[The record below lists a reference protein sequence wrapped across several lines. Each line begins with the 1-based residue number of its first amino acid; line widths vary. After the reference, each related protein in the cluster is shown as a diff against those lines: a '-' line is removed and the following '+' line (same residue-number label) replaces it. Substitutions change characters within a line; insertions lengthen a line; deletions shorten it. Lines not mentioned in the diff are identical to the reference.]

1 MLCGVHRA
9 EASQPR
15 RNKGH
20 GVERR
25 GWFAVLA
32 ITVFAVTCQNARP
45 PPAGSTP
52 RDHDDAEASEL
63 DLDAGASTGPPSLD
77 AGGLCGNQ
85 LIEQVV
91 ERPNLYFVL
100 DRSGSMAEAPGD
112 EGETK
117 YESVRIALR
126 EVLREVGH
134 RVRYGAAVFPET
146 SASTE
151 CAAGVEVFETREGDS
166 VAYVLQ
172 GELGPTLSDLLRKLE
187 RIETQGSTPI
197 SATLAELS
205 PTIEGLEGETVVIL
219 ATDGEPNCG
228 GSDSCEPS
236 DCGLVQSGYVLG
248 DGSICS
254 EELNCCDSDVVGN
267 GPEFCIDDVA
277 TTENIREL
285 AEAGIRTYVIGLP
298 GSERAASVLN
308 AMAVAGGVT
317 PEDTAESGGRA
328 SEDQEPYYAVAEMGS
343 LASVLKKITTSV
355 AIQCTL
361 ELETAPPESSMVNV
375 YFDGVVIP
383 ADPVNG
389 WELTSERAL
398 EIKGDACNRLGNGD
412 VYQVQIVAGCP
423 TVVL

>member
-1 MLCGVHRA
+1 MLSGFHRA
-9 EASQPR
+9 EARQPR
-15 RNKGH
+15 HNKGQR
-20 GVERR
+20 VERR
-25 GWFAVLA
+25 GWFAILA
-32 ITVFAVTCQNARP
+32 PALFAVTCQEQRP

-52 RDHDDAEASEL
+52 LDHDDGETSEL
-63 DLDAGASTGPPSLD
+63 NLDAGVPRGPPNLD

-112 EGETK
+112 EEETK
-117 YESVRIALR
+117 YGSVRVALR

-134 RVRYGAAVFPET
+134 RVRYGAAVFPAT
-146 SASTE
+146 DTPAA
-151 CAAGVEVFETREGDS
+151 CAAGAEVFETREGDS

-172 GELGPTLSDLLRKLE
+172 GEVGPTLRELLRKLE
-187 RIETQGSTPI
+187 RIEPQGSTPT
-197 SATLAELS
+197 SATLAELA

-228 GSDSCEPS
+228 ETDDCEPN
-236 DCGLVQSGYVLG
+236 DCGLVQSGYILS
-248 DGSICS
+248 DGSVCS
-254 EELNCCDSDVVGN
+254 MELNCCDSEVVEN
-267 GPEFCIDDVA
+267 GSEFCIDDVA

-285 AEAGIRTYVIGLP
+285 AEAGIRTHVIGLP
-298 GSERAASVLN
+298 GSERAASILN
-308 AMAVAGGVT
+308 AMAIAGGAS
-317 PEDTAESGGRA
+317 PENTAGSGGSA
-328 SEDQEPYYAVAEMGS
+328 SEDQELYYAVAEMES

-355 AIQCTL
+355 AIQCTI

-389 WELTSERAL
+389 WDLSSERTL
-398 EIKGDACNRLGNGD
+398 EIKGDACDRLGNGD